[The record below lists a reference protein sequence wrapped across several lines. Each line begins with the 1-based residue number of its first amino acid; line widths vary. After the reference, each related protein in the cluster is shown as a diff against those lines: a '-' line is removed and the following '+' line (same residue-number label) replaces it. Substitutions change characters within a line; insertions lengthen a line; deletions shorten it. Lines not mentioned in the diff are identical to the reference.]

1 MQKYLLSL
9 IILCLFP
16 FISKSHEKVLN
27 IIAIGAHPDD
37 CDIKFGGT
45 AILFSRMGH
54 NVKFLSIANGDAG
67 HMEQGGGVLAQ
78 RRFEETQKAASKL
91 GVIYEV
97 LDYHDGEVIPTLE
110 LRMEI
115 VRQIRDWDADI
126 VISHRPYD
134 YHPDHRYTSAVVQDA
149 AFMVE
154 VPNFV
159 PGTPALR
166 KTPLFLFFKDHF
178 QTPYPFTPDIAIDIT
193 GVIDEKINAI
203 SSYESQFYEWLP
215 WVSRYEVEIPKDDE
229 SRMQWLKN
237 WIIGHPRWSPKVT
250 PEILI
255 SLEKWYGRDEAKK
268 IKYAEAFEIC
278 EFGRQPA
285 DEEIKMM
292 FPMTGK

>member
-1 MQKYLLSL
+1 MRKLIFIFIL
-9 IILCLFP
+9 IINLFP
-16 FISKSHEKVLN
+16 AYSQEKVLN

-45 AILFSRMGH
+45 AALFSKMGH
-54 NVKFLSIANGDAG
+54 NVKFLSITNGDAG

-78 RRFEETQKAASKL
+78 RRYEETQEAASKL
-91 GVIYEV
+91 GVVYEV
-97 LDYHDGEVIPTLE
+97 LDYHDGEVMPTLE

-115 VRQIRDWDADI
+115 VRQIREWEADI

-154 VPNFV
+154 VPNYV

-166 KTPLFLFFKDHF
+166 WTPLFLFFRDHF
-178 QTPYPFTPDIAIDIT
+178 QTPYPFKPQITIDIT
-193 GVIDEKINAI
+193 SVIDDKINSI

-215 WVSRYEVEIPKDDE
+215 WVSRYKVELPEDKGL
-229 SRMQWLKN
+229 RKQWLKD
-237 WIIGHPRWSPKVT
+237 WIIDHPRWSPKVT
-250 PEILI
+250 PEILT
-255 SLEKWYGRDEAKK
+255 SLEKWYGNDEAKK

-278 EFGRQPA
+278 EFGRQPTE
-285 DEEIKMM
+285 DEIRLL
-292 FPMTGK
+292 FPMIGK